1 MMAYLKTVNS
11 ILKNVLFL
19 FVTFSFIN
27 GLYAQAPV
35 NEKKIKIRGT
45 AKTESIN
52 CNGETLLITGNRH
65 KITVKGYC
73 FQIVVY
79 DDECT
84 ISLESVRLI
93 TLHGNK
99 NKITYKV
106 NPEFKTRINRFGDY
120 NRVEEIQ

>member
-1 MMAYLKTVNS
+1 MKKLKL
-11 ILKNVLFL
+11 LKIIFLL
-19 FVTFSFIN
+19 FVTFSFLSGLN
-27 GLYAQAPV
+27 GQAPV

-79 DDECT
+79 DDEC
-84 ISLESVRLI
+84 IINIESVRLV

>member
-1 MMAYLKTVNS
+1 MERVK
-11 ILKNVLFL
+11 ILKIIFLL
-19 FVTFSFIN
+19 FVKFSFIN
-27 GLYAQAPV
+27 GLYAQAPE
-35 NEKKIKIRGT
+35 NQKKIKIRGT

-52 CNGETLLITGNRH
+52 CNGETLFITGNRH

-79 DDECT
+79 GDECL
-84 ISLESVRLI
+84 INLESVRLI

-106 NPEFKTRINRFGDY
+106 DPEFKTRINRFGDY
-120 NRVEEIQ
+120 NRVGNL